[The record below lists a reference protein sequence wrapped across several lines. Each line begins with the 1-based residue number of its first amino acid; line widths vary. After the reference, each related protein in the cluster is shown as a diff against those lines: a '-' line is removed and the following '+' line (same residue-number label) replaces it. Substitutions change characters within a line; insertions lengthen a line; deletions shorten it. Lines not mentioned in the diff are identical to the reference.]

1 MKQDNKGYPTVET
14 GQILPFMWF
23 FILWEFN
30 ILTKKFIS
38 NSFLSKYMEWVPKV
52 YKNVIYLLAHNTC

>member
-1 MKQDNKGYPTVET
+1 MKQDNKGHPTIET
-14 GQILPFMWF
+14 GQILPFMLF

-38 NSFLSKYMEWVPKV
+38 NSFCIKIYGMSTQSLQKCNLS
-52 YKNVIYLLAHNTC
+52 IGT